1 MVAEQTHQL
10 KLLISSSIV
19 LIKTL
24 SSEYMTDYSTQTMPS
39 VHLTIFKQT
48 SITLH
53 TDECQL
59 LRLLLLD
66 TEPELAILCNQ
77 ARLPAVEL
85 GH

>member
-1 MVAEQTHQL
+1 MVAKQTHQL
-10 KLLISSSIV
+10 NLLISSPIA

-24 SSEYMTDYSTQTMPS
+24 TSEYMTDYSTQTMPS

-53 TDECQL
+53 TDESL
-59 LRLLLLD
+59 LLKLLLLD
-66 TEPELAILCNQ
+66 TEPELATLCNQ